1 MYKYVLIFIIKR
13 SVAWPL
19 SSVVTF
25 GVAAYRQMESLCP
38 AVFDGDI
45 WIFGQDFKASA
56 QLSGVQDLSAME
68 LLLVT
73 LLGGRVKAAYESVR
87 RNTDEC
93 STGSGKQF
101 PKWEGP
107 HMVTSR
113 WDHADT
119 IAMTNNER
127 RVNVSELQKWIQ
139 RDKPTMTPAPSRSSR
154 LQSHVFD
161 GGTSVVRAGR
171 EKI

>member
-25 GVAAYRQMESLCP
+25 GVAAYRQMESLYP

-68 LLLVT
+68 LLLET
-73 LLGGRVKAAYESVR
+73 LLGGRAKAAYEGVGRSM
-87 RNTDEC
+87 DEC

-113 WDHADT
+113 WGYADT
-119 IAMTNNER
+119 VAMANNER

-161 GGTSVVRAGR
+161 GGTSVVRAGC
-171 EKI
+171 

>member
-1 MYKYVLIFIIKR
+1 
-13 SVAWPL
+13 
-19 SSVVTF
+19 
-25 GVAAYRQMESLCP
+25 MESLCP

-68 LLLVT
+68 LLLGT
-73 LLGGRVKAAYESVR
+73 LLGGRAKAAYESVS
-87 RNTDEC
+87 RNNDEC

-101 PKWEGP
+101 PKWVGP

-113 WDHADT
+113 WGYADT
-119 IAMTNNER
+119 VAIANNER

-139 RDKPTMTPAPSRSSR
+139 RDKPTMTPAPRRSRR
-154 LQSHVFD
+154 LQSQVFD

>member
-1 MYKYVLIFIIKR
+1 
-13 SVAWPL
+13 
-19 SSVVTF
+19 
-25 GVAAYRQMESLCP
+25 MESLCP

-68 LLLVT
+68 LLLGT
-73 LLGGRVKAAYESVR
+73 LLGVRVKAAYESVS

-93 STGSGKQF
+93 PTGSGKQF

-113 WDHADT
+113 WDYADT

-127 RVNVSELQKWIQ
+127 HVNVSELQKWIQ

-161 GGTSVVRAGR
+161 GGTSVVRAGC
-171 EKI
+171 